1 MTEENKDQTVEEEYG
16 WLNRRVFP
24 SLYIDSQDSVYVR
37 LIMKL
42 EYEKLTKTEFFRAIV
57 HGFIDDDKNINSFI
71 ERYKEQKEIDSKRSR
86 RMIKKEREKA
96 ADIDKRF
103 ALSSEDLEN
112 IFDLIESEDEDV

>member
-1 MTEENKDQTVEEEYG
+1 MTEEKKDETIKEEYG

-57 HGFIDDDKNINSFI
+57 HGFIDGDRDINSFI
-71 ERYKEQKEIDSKRSR
+71 ERYKERKEIDSKRSR
-86 RMIKKEREKA
+86 RMIKKEREKVA
-96 ADIDKRF
+96 AIDKKF
-103 ALSSEDLEN
+103 ALSPEDIEN
-112 IFDLIESEDEDV
+112 IFDLIESEDDDV